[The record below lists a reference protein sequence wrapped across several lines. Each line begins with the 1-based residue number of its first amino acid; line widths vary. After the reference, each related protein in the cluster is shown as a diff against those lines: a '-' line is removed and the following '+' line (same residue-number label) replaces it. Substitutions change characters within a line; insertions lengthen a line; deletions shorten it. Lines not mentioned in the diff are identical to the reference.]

1 MRNEIM
7 DDRLND
13 NYNKLLEVMQFGIDL
28 VVVSLQGLIAS
39 DWYGIKVEERLS
51 EFVQTDNSDLQIDAK
66 DP

>member
-1 MRNEIM
+1 M

-51 EFVQTDNSDLQIDAK
+51 EFVQPDNSDLQIDAK